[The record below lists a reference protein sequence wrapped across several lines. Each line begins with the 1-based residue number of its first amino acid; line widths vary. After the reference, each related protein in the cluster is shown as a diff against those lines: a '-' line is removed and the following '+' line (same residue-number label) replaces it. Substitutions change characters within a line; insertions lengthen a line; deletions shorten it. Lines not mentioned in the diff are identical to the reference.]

1 MIAVLLAFA
10 LPATIQD
17 DPLSCFVLLPGAT
30 PGANVCPR
38 TYSMHPGHN
47 ARSCAALCLADE
59 ACDAFAMGRTG
70 DRISTDCRTSHAC
83 PKPTHH
89 ITAYDGYLR
98 LSTAGCRGPGPLP
111 PFAFHSTAGLFADGM
126 ILQRGSSTKVWGEG
140 AKPRSTVTVAIASTA
155 SVATATAATDGTWLV
170 VLPPVSATESTTLT
184 ATNGASTAV
193 VHDVAFG
200 DVLLC
205 GGQSNMGFGMCGTQ
219 SKNQTPSQALESL
232 TPLRV
237 FFQAGSGP
245 AGGAGGHGC
254 AVSVHGKTVHSIT
267 PARRW
272 IKSNS
277 TNAGGFSA
285 VCMLTAQRLHA
296 ALQGRVPV
304 GAVESCISGTP
315 VGAWTPSNSSGTTG
329 GGILWQQYMVPLLPM
344 TFKAAIW
351 DQGEADAKRTSSRY
365 YSHEFPQMIA
375 LWRRYF
381 TSAASLRRDMAME
394 TSPPPFPF
402 VYVELC
408 VEYGAEAPKEADFWY
423 AQRAA
428 VAEDPSVGF
437 AVTTDIQRAL
447 HPPDKQDVAGRVV
460 LELRRLAYGEAV
472 VSRGPELISSTPLR
486 AGGAVVLHF
495 SNSSLAVRAG
505 IFVGNLAECA
515 QRTGASSMVVAA
527 GTRRS
532 LNYTM
537 RANTVIVECPP
548 GVAAVHVNADV
559 ATCFLYGPSGLP
571 APPVV
576 ASCSKDMLVTK

>member
-1 MIAVLLAFA
+1 MRRSVQHGLWHVRHAVQKSDALASPRVADAASSVLPSWQWTSWWCRRPWVRCECPREDCPFHHAGTPLDKVKFDQRGRLQRRLYADGAAAARGIAGAGACWRRRVVHQWHTGRRMDPEQFKRHYGRRHTLAAVHGAVTADDVQGGNLGSGRGGCQTDELPLLLA
-10 LPATIQD
+10 
-17 DPLSCFVLLPGAT
+17 
-30 PGANVCPR
+30 R
-38 TYSMHPGHN
+38 
-47 ARSCAALCLADE
+47 
-59 ACDAFAMGRTG
+59 
-70 DRISTDCRTSHAC
+70 
-83 PKPTHH
+83 
-89 ITAYDGYLR
+89 
-98 LSTAGCRGPGPLP
+98 
-111 PFAFHSTAGLFADGM
+111 
-126 ILQRGSSTKVWGEG
+126 
-140 AKPRSTVTVAIASTA
+140 
-155 SVATATAATDGTWLV
+155 
-170 VLPPVSATESTTLT
+170 VSADDCL
-184 ATNGASTAV
+184 
-193 VHDVAFG
+193 VAPLLHVCGIFAKGHGHG
-200 DVLLC
+200 DV
-205 GGQSNMGFGMCGTQ
+205 
-219 SKNQTPSQALESL
+219 
-232 TPLRV
+232 
-237 FFQAGSGP
+237 
-245 AGGAGGHGC
+245 
-254 AVSVHGKTVHSIT
+254 
-267 PARRW
+267 
-272 IKSNS
+272 
-277 TNAGGFSA
+277 
-285 VCMLTAQRLHA
+285 
-296 ALQGRVPV
+296 
-304 GAVESCISGTP
+304 
-315 VGAWTPSNSSGTTG
+315 
-329 GGILWQQYMVPLLPM
+329 
-344 TFKAAIW
+344 
-351 DQGEADAKRTSSRY
+351 
-365 YSHEFPQMIA
+365 
-375 LWRRYF
+375 
-381 TSAASLRRDMAME
+381 
-394 TSPPPFPF
+394 PPPFPF